1 MKVSDEDLKTAG
13 AATEEELKT
22 LVHHPS
28 SQIISRILLNRN
40 LTEDLALVIA
50 NRKNIHP
57 EIIEILYH
65 TDKWK
70 KCYRIVLSLCK
81 NPRTPQKISLSL
93 LKSLR
98 IIDVADLTRNKQ
110 VPITLRAKAEAY
122 INEKMLALPLGI
134 KIAIAR
140 RASGNVLTRLILDGM
155 KQVVD
160 VCLQSPYI
168 TEADICKIVHMKKT
182 TTQVIRQIA
191 EHPKW
196 RLRYYVQWS
205 LIRNNNAPLAHVVNY
220 LEKIKTTDLKELY
233 HDPEVPISTKPFIYR
248 ELLDRGEPQL

>member
-1 MKVSDEDLKTAG
+1 VKVSDEDLKIAVT
-13 AATEEELKT
+13 ATEKELKT
-22 LVHHPS
+22 LVHHQS

-40 LTEDLALVIA
+40 LTENLAVVIA

-65 TDKWK
+65 SRKCK
-70 KCYRIVLSLCK
+70 ECYRIVHALCK

-98 IIDVADLTRNKQ
+98 IIDVADLTRNRQ
-110 VPITLRAKAEAY
+110 VPITIRSKAEAY

-134 KIAIAR
+134 KIAVAR
-140 RASGNVLTRLILDGM
+140 RASSNVLMRLIEDGM

-168 TEADICKIVHMKKT
+168 TEADICKIVHMKKIAIH
-182 TTQVIRQIA
+182 VIRQIA

-196 RLRYYVQWS
+196 RLRYDVQWS
-205 LIRNNNAPLAHVVNY
+205 LIRNNKAPLAHVVNY
-220 LEKIKTTDLKELY
+220 LEKIKTTDLRQLY

>member
-1 MKVSDEDLKTAG
+1 MKVADEDLISAVT
-13 AATEEELKT
+13 ATEEELKT

-28 SQIISRILLNRN
+28 SQVISRILLNQN

-50 NRKNIHP
+50 NRTNINP

-65 TDKWK
+65 SRKWK
-70 KCYRIVLSLCK
+70 ECYRIVHALCK
-81 NPRTPQKISLSL
+81 NPGTPQKISLSL
-93 LKSLR
+93 LKYLR
-98 IIDVADLTRNKQ
+98 IIDVAELTRNKR
-110 VPITLRAKAEAY
+110 VPITLRVKAEAY

-140 RASGNVLTRLILDGM
+140 RASSNVLTKLMEDGM

-168 TEADICKIVHMKKT
+168 TEADICKIVHMEKIAVH
-182 TTQVIRQIA
+182 VIRQIA

-196 RLRYYVQWS
+196 RLRYDVQWS
-205 LIRNNNAPLAHVVNY
+205 LIRNNKAPLAHVVNY
-220 LEKIKTTDLKELY
+220 LEKIKTPDLKELY
-233 HDPEVPISTKPFIYR
+233 RDPEVPASTKPFIYR
-248 ELLDRGEPQL
+248 ELLDRGEMQA

>member
-1 MKVSDEDLKTAG
+1 VKVSDEDLKIAVT
-13 AATEEELKT
+13 ATEEELKP

-28 SQIISRILLNRN
+28 SQVISRILSNQN

-50 NRKNIHP
+50 NRKNILP
-57 EIIEILYH
+57 EIIELLYH
-65 TDKWK
+65 NRKWK
-70 KCYRIVLSLCK
+70 ECYRIVHALCK

-98 IIDVADLTRNKQ
+98 IIDIADLTRNKQ

-122 INEKMLALPLGI
+122 ISEKMLSIPLGI

-140 RASGNVLTRLILDGM
+140 RASGNVLTRLIEDGM

-168 TEADICKIVHMKKT
+168 TEADICKIIHMEKIAVH
-182 TTQVIRQIA
+182 VIRQIA

-196 RLRYYVQWS
+196 RLRYDVQWS
-205 LIRNNNAPLAHVVNY
+205 LIRNNKAPLAHVVNY
-220 LEKIKTTDLKELY
+220 LEKIKTPDLRELY
-233 HDPEVPISTKPFIYR
+233 HDPEVPTSTKPFIYR
-248 ELLDRGEPQL
+248 ELLDRGELQP

>member
-1 MKVSDEDLKTAG
+1 MKVADEDLKSAMT
-13 AATEEELKT
+13 ATEEELKT

-28 SQIISRILLNRN
+28 SQVISRILFNQN

-57 EIIEILYH
+57 EIIEVLYH
-65 TDKWK
+65 SRKWK
-70 KCYRIVLSLCK
+70 ECYRFVYALCK

-134 KIAIAR
+134 KIALAR
-140 RASGNVLTRLILDGM
+140 RASGNVLTRLIEDGM

-160 VCLQSPYI
+160 VCLQSPYL
-168 TEADICKIVHMKKT
+168 TEADVCKIVHMKKT
-182 TTQVIRQIA
+182 TIQVIRQIA

-196 RLRYYVQWS
+196 RLRYDVQWS

-233 HDPEVPISTKPFIYR
+233 RDPEVPVSTKPFIYR
-248 ELLDRGEPQL
+248 ELLDRGELQI